1 MKKIIFTLSLF
12 LTTFSFGQ
20 INIVIDT
27 NKRVIPPKTDTI
39 STPKIVRGVD
49 ISNATLGEQSLIM
62 YMESL
67 PDDKFLRLVDKL
79 VVGEIVYKKD

>member
-39 STPKIVRGVD
+39 STPKIVRGV
-49 ISNATLGEQSLIM
+49 TLGEQSLIM